1 MSTEGLEFVIP
12 SSDADRKRLKVMLEE
27 AVGTLIRAD
36 AEKSHKKEIMA
47 AIKDEFQIDLSI
59 LNRVV
64 AMRHKQTFT
73 QVETKQEATRDLY
86 TTLFGE
92 D

>member
-1 MSTEGLEFVIP
+1 MSVESMEFVIP

-36 AEKSHKKEIMA
+36 AEKAHKKEIMA

-64 AMRHKQTFT
+64 SMRHKQTFT